1 MSLVLPRF
9 YAIIDRSLRP
19 DLTLGQLARTLA
31 DAGVTLIQLR
41 AKQAPTQQLLADTE
55 ELLFQTPPATRV
67 VVNDRAD
74 VVWLA
79 GAAGVHLGQR
89 DLPVA
94 AARGLL
100 GPGKIVGLSTHTL
113 AELESADAAL
123 ADYMA
128 FGPIFHTETK
138 AGAEPVVGLSGLREA
153 RTGLR
158 KPLVAIGGITPL
170 NAAQV
175 IAAGADAVAVI
186 SAWMQVPDIPRRLG
200 EFKQALGRLD

>member
-55 ELLFQTPPATRV
+55 EILFQTPPATRV

-100 GPGKIVGLSTHTL
+100 GPGKIVGLSTHSMS
-113 AELESADAAL
+113 ELEAADSAL
-123 ADYMA
+123 ADYVA

-138 AGAEPVVGLSGLREA
+138 AAAEPVLGLSGLREA

-158 KPLVAIGGITPL
+158 KPFVAIGGITPL